1 MIADTAEK
9 IIRLA
14 AAYVATGTPVESV
27 CIVLSSGVSWAA
39 CDADI
44 RAAGLERACV
54 AAPCTET
61 QRREIIAALSR
72 VEGLDVI
79 Y

>member
-1 MIADTAEK
+1 MITETAEK

-14 AAYVATGTPVESV
+14 AAYVATGTPVERV
-27 CIVLSSGVSWAA
+27 CIVLPSGVSRASH
-39 CDADI
+39 DADI

-54 AAPCTET
+54 AAPCTEA
-61 QRREIIAALSR
+61 QRREIIAALAR
-72 VEGLDVI
+72 VDGLDVV